1 MSAKIPV
8 KPSAKIPPK
17 PGKDTVY
24 LDAEDDITSIIEK
37 VEAAKQKVVALVLP
51 KRAVTLQSIV
61 NMRLLK
67 RSADKASKSI
77 VLITNDTALIPL
89 AGAVKLHVA
98 KNLQSTPE
106 IPPPPTGL
114 AKNSDTPAEVP
125 EDINAEPDENPTKLD
140 YHRSVGELATSH
152 AGDEPEET
160 IDLDDADE
168 EADGDKPKKAEKQ
181 AKVPKGSK
189 IKVPNFDRFRVL
201 VGLGILAIILLIVGM
216 VFALNVLPKAVVTIQ
231 TESTPVSA
239 NLTLT
244 TSDTAKTLDEAKGII
259 PAILKTKQQTSSQQ
273 ATATGQQ
280 NNGDKATG
288 TMVFYNC
295 NSDDTLSGTDHVIPA
310 GTGVTAKGLTFIT
323 TQSVTVS
330 PSHFAGGNCKSDVP
344 SGTVGVKSQSGGA
357 KYNIGATSF
366 SVAGYSSISGSGSAM
381 TGGSDNITT
390 VVSQADLDAAKGKI
404 SSADT
409 DNFTKAYEKEL
420 SDAGNYVLTAT
431 LKPADPVVSSSPAV
445 GQPATGVSVT
455 IQITYTVLVVQKSD
469 LTKALTTALSKQVN
483 PKKQKI
489 SISNVLDGATVGVQ
503 NQSSATALTLSISQ
517 STTAVPILD
526 VPTLQKQVGGQK
538 SGDIRATIGGLPGV
552 KNVNVKLSPFWV
564 SSAPKKPAHVHIIL
578 QQVKGQSSGG

>member
-1 MSAKIPV
+1 MSAKIPA

-37 VEAAKQKVVALVLP
+37 VEAAGAKVVALVLP

-98 KNLQSTPE
+98 KNLQSSPT

-114 AKNSDTPAEVP
+114 AKSSNVPAEVP

-160 IDLDDADE
+160 IDLDDGDE
-168 EADGDKPKKAEKQ
+168 EADGKKSKKAEKP

-201 VGLGILAIILLIVGM
+201 VGLGILAIILLIVGL
-216 VFALNVLPKAVVTIQ
+216 VFAINVLPKAIIAIK
-231 TESTPVSA
+231 TESLPVSA

-244 TSDTAKTLDEAKGII
+244 TSDSAKTLDEAKGII
-259 PAILKTKQQTSSQQ
+259 PAVLKTKQQTSSQQ

-280 NNGDKATG
+280 NNGDKAIG
-288 TMVFYNC
+288 TV
-295 NSDDTLSGTDHVIPA
+295 SLSASCPTPLADINA
-310 GTGVTAKGLTFIT
+310 GLGLGSNGLTFIT
-323 TQSVTVS
+323 TGKLHLANTGQVGSDGNWICRGDVS
-330 PSHFAGGNCKSDVP
+330 AKA
-344 SGTVGVKSQSGGA
+344 QQGGA
-357 KYNIGATSF
+357 KYNLSSGSTFTAQ
-366 SVAGYSSISGSGSAM
+366 GYPGISGQNTSAM
-381 TGGSDNITT
+381 TGGTDNITT

-420 SDAGNYVLTAT
+420 TDAGNYVLTAT
-431 LKPADPVVSSSPAV
+431 LKPADPVVTSSPAV
-445 GQPATGVSVT
+445 GQPATNVSVS

-469 LTKALTTALSKQVN
+469 LTKALTTALNKQVN

-489 SISNVLDGATVGVQ
+489 SINNVLDGATVSVQ
-503 NQSSATALTLSISQ
+503 NQSSATALTLSVGQ

-526 VPTLQKQVGGQK
+526 VPTIQKQVGGQK

-552 KNVNVKLSPFWV
+552 KSVDVKLSPFWV
-564 SSAPKKPAHVHIIL
+564 SSAPKKPAHIHVTL
-578 QQVKGQSSGG
+578 QQVKDNGK